1 MRVIW
6 HCGVRLFPGVPTE
19 ALESAAEQLRAER
32 LRAETPF
39 EAKQR
44 SRRRFQISAKTSG
57 WALTSRLGEIGVDRP
72 RPLEGESDTYSF
84 LEARSVRC

>member
-1 MRVIW
+1 
-6 HCGVRLFPGVPTE
+6 VRLLPGVPTE
-19 ALESAAEQLRAER
+19 AVEPAAEQLRAER

-44 SRRRFQISAKTSG
+44 SRRGFQISAKTSG

-84 LEARSVRC
+84 LEARSVRS